1 MDGSKAGR
9 FSWAM
14 KASVA
19 AGVMLAGLLAAGCTH
34 GTASARRASVASCT
48 RFSLSALKRHVTVTS
63 LPAACQG
70 LTKAQVNF
78 AADSALDAII
88 GTVHGKVRMRARV
101 LELSPLL
108 VHLVNTAPAQRG
120 PPAASASSAARASG
134 PPLALV
140 ALATWLITVGLGF
153 VMLAR
158 WVTRGGLRRTRVGQ
172 AGYAPAMNVAHL
184 GLAMAGLVTWTI
196 YLVTGLTSLAWIACA
211 LLLPVAGLGC
221 PSRPNRSGG
230 RWPGGRSGQP
240 GPATGPA
247 PARPGGGGA
256 CRLRRGHHPVRCPGR
271 CGLWI
276 RSPDR
281 RVSS

>member
-1 MDGSKAGR
+1 
-9 FSWAM
+9 M

-108 VHLVNTAPAQRG
+108 VHLVNTVPAQRS

-158 WVTRGGLRRTRVGQ
+158 WVTRGGLRRARVGQ

-211 LLLPVAGLGC
+211 LLLPVAGLGMTLVSLWF
-221 PSRPNRSGG
+221 PERSLAASAVPAA
-230 RWPGGRSGQP
+230 RTVPVAA
-240 GPATGPA
+240 GPVAVQASLDPPPVQHPPA
-247 PARPGGGGA
+247 PVVAAHVAFAVATILFAVLAAVGSG
-256 CRLRRGHHPVRCPGR
+256 
-271 CGLWI
+271 
-276 RSPDR
+276 
-281 RVSS
+281 